1 MQCVGCDLYN
11 AIIDIC
17 LAGGDTSNP
26 DKDIYCR
33 EAGIN
38 EKIIKGF
45 LMKGD

>member
-33 EAGIN
+33 EAGDKR
-38 EKIIKGF
+38 EDYQRFPDEG
-45 LMKGD
+45 